1 MMTWPYDGNMSS
13 KQPAVGL
20 WRQVATLL
28 DSLRLEAY
36 AELPVDEQ
44 AAATEAILRVEARVA
59 AHKMAAARAIAASD
73 VAREH
78 GASSPGQLI
87 ANTLGGD
94 RGAADRMLHQAER
107 VGQAPATE
115 SALAKGEISVGQA
128 DVIASTVA
136 GLPADVTPEQKQ
148 ACEDTL
154 IGDAPLMSLKDLRRR
169 ADRIAD
175 VYAPEKVDEVEAE
188 TLAEREKRAW
198 AKTEFWMADR
208 RDGTYQGG
216 FTVPEMIA
224 DQLRTML
231 DAIAAPRNN
240 HTAENQTDVL
250 LDERPT
256 TNQRNGHA
264 FATLIEKFPT
274 GVLPGAAGIGPRMT
288 VNVDFDTLI
297 GTVRAATF
305 DTGTRLSPGEA
316 RRLACDLEILP
327 VVLDGESTV
336 LDVGRAKRHYDR
348 HQRVALG
355 HRDGGCTFP
364 RCDRPPDWC
373 DAHHGRDPWSR
384 GGPTDIADGVLICP
398 FHHRLLHQGEWS
410 LLFADDGVPEYV
422 PPRRID
428 PTGTPRRNQR
438 YRVRQMA

>member
-1 MMTWPYDGNMSS
+1 MTTIHEKLAAIGD
-13 KQPAVGL
+13 
-20 WRQVATLL
+20 LL
-28 DSLRLEAY
+28 DSVPLDSY
-36 AELPVDEQ
+36 STMSSAEKIQ
-44 AAATEAILRVEARVA
+44 ATDLILRSEARVA
-59 AHKMAAARAIAASD
+59 AHKMAAARSIASSG

-78 GASSPGQLI
+78 GASSAGQLI

-94 RGAADRMLHQAER
+94 RRAADRMLHQAEQ

-115 SALAKGEISVGQA
+115 AALARGQVSAGQA
-128 DVIASTVA
+128 DVIASTLA

-154 IGDAPLMSLKDLRRR
+154 IGDAPRLSLKDLRRR

-175 VYAPEKVDEVEAE
+175 VFAPDQVDAIESE

-198 AKTEFWMADR
+198 AKTEFWMVDR

-216 FTVPEMIA
+216 FTVPEFVA

-231 DAIAAPRNN
+231 DAIAAPRNQ
-240 HTAENQTDVL
+240 HRDDDTDSEVL

-256 TNQRNGHA
+256 TNQRYGNA
-264 FATLIEKFPT
+264 FATLIEKVPT
-274 GVLPGAAGIGPRMT
+274 GVLPGAAGVGPRMT
-288 VNVDFDTLI
+288 VNVDFDVLV
-297 GTVRAATF
+297 GTVRAATL

-364 RCDRPPDWC
+364 GCERPPDWC
-373 DAHHGRDPWSR
+373 DAHHGREPWCR
-384 GGPTDIADGVLICP
+384 GGTTDIADGVLVCP
-398 FHHRLLHQGEWS
+398 FHHRLLHQGEWA
-410 LLFADDGVPEYV
+410 LRFADDGVPEYI

-428 PTGTPRRNQR
+428 STGTPRRNQR
-438 YRVRQMA
+438 YRVKQTA

>member
-1 MMTWPYDGNMSS
+1 MSS
-13 KQPAVGL
+13 NQRVAGVWRDVG
-20 WRQVATLL
+20 ALL
-28 DSLRLEAY
+28 DSLPLEAY
-36 AELPVDEQ
+36 AELPVDDV
-44 AAATEAILRVEARVA
+44 APATEAILRIEARVA
-59 AHKMAAARAIAASD
+59 AHKMAAARAVSSSGIARD
-73 VAREH
+73 R
-78 GASSPGQLI
+78 GASSAAQLI
-87 ANTLGGD
+87 ANTFGGD
-94 RGAADRMLHQAER
+94 RNAADRMLHQAER
-107 VGQAPATE
+107 VAKAPATE
-115 SALAKGEISVGQA
+115 SSLAKGEISTAQA
-128 DVIASTVA
+128 AIIATTID
-136 GLPADVTPEQKQ
+136 GLPTDLTPEQRQ

-175 VYAPEKVDEVEAE
+175 VYAPAKVDEIEAE

-198 AKTEFWMADR
+198 AKTEFWMVDR

-216 FTVPEMIA
+216 FTVPEMTA

-240 HTAENQTDVL
+240 HVADRRTDDVL

-256 TNQRNGHA
+256 TNQRYGHA

-274 GVLPGAAGIGPRMT
+274 GVLPGAAGVGPRMT

-297 GTVRAATF
+297 GTIRAATL

-327 VVLDGESTV
+327 VVLDGESVV

-364 RCDRPPDWC
+364 GCERPPDWC
-373 DAHHGRDPWSR
+373 DAHHGRDPWCR
-384 GGPTDIADGVLICP
+384 GGPTDVADGVLICP
-398 FHHRLLHQGEWS
+398 FHHRLLHEGEWS
-410 LLFADDGVPEYV
+410 LQFADDGIPEYV
-422 PPRRID
+422 PPTRID

-438 YRVRQMA
+438 YRVRQTT

>member
-1 MMTWPYDGNMSS
+1 MTTVSQSLGAMHDFLDAVPLASYANLS
-13 KQPAVGL
+13 PAE
-20 WRQVATLL
+20 RAAACE
-28 DSLRLEAY
+28 SLMRLEA
-36 AELPVDEQ
+36 
-44 AAATEAILRVEARVA
+44 RVK
-59 AHKMAAARAIAASD
+59 AHQMAAARSAHETGT
-73 VAREH
+73 AREM
-78 GASSPGQLI
+78 GASSTGQML
-87 ANTLGGD
+87 ANSFGGD
-94 RGAADRMLHQAER
+94 RRAGDRLLHQAER
-107 VGQAPATE
+107 VSKAPATE
-115 SALAKGEISVGQA
+115 SALAKGEISTAQA
-128 DVIASTVA
+128 DVIAFTID
-136 GLPADVTPEQKQ
+136 GLPAGVTPEQKQ

-154 IGDAPLMSLKDLRRR
+154 IGDAPRLSLKDLRRR

-175 VYAPEKVDEVEAE
+175 VFAPDEVDAIESE

-198 AKTEFWMADR
+198 AKTEFWMVDR

-216 FTVPEMIA
+216 FTVPELVA
-224 DQLRTML
+224 DQLRTVI
-231 DAIAAPRNN
+231 DTIAAPRNQ
-240 HTAENQTDVL
+240 HPDDDSDVL

-264 FATLIEKFPT
+264 FATLIEKYPT
-274 GVLPGAAGIGPRMT
+274 GVLPGAAGVGPRMT
-288 VNVDFDTLI
+288 VNVDFDVLV
-297 GTVRAATF
+297 GTVRAATL
-305 DTGTRLSPGEA
+305 DTGTRLSAGEA

-364 RCDRPPDWC
+364 GCERPPDWC
-373 DAHHGRDPWSR
+373 DAHHGRDPWCR

-398 FHHRLLHQGEWS
+398 FHHRLLHQGEWA
-410 LLFADDGVPEYV
+410 LRFADDGVPEFI

-438 YRVRQMA
+438 YRVKQTA

>member
-1 MMTWPYDGNMSS
+1 MSTIDQVT
-13 KQPAVGL
+13 KV
-20 WRQVATLL
+20 WREVAALL
-28 DSLRLEAY
+28 DSLPLDSY
-36 AELPVDEQ
+36 AALASCEQ
-44 AAATEAILRVEARVA
+44 AQSTEAILRIEARVT
-59 AHKMAAARAIAASD
+59 AHKMAAARSIASSGF
-73 VAREH
+73 AREH

-94 RGAADRMLHQAER
+94 RRAADRMLHQAEQ

-115 SALAKGEISVGQA
+115 TALAKGEISAGQA
-128 DVIASTVA
+128 DVIASTLA
-136 GLPADVTPEQKQ
+136 GLPPDVTPEQKQ

-154 IGDAPLMSLKDLRRR
+154 IGDAPRLSLKDLRRR

-175 VYAPEKVDEVEAE
+175 VFAPDQVDAIESE

-198 AKTEFWMADR
+198 AKTEFWMVDR
-208 RDGTYQGG
+208 RDGTHQGG
-216 FTVPEMIA
+216 FTIPEFVA

-231 DAIAAPRNN
+231 DTVAAPRNQR
-240 HTAENQTDVL
+240 EPDDSDVL

-256 TNQRNGHA
+256 TNQRHGHA

-274 GVLPGAAGIGPRMT
+274 GVLPGAAGVGPRMT
-288 VNVDFDTLI
+288 VNVDFDVLV
-297 GTVRAATF
+297 GTVRAATL

-327 VVLDGESTV
+327 VVLDGESSV

-355 HRDGGCTFP
+355 HRDGGCSFP
-364 RCDRPPDWC
+364 GCDRPPDWC
-373 DAHHGRDPWSR
+373 DAHHGREPWSH

-398 FHHRLLHQGEWS
+398 FHHRLIHQGEWT
-410 LLFADDGVPEYV
+410 LRFADDGVPEYIP
-422 PPRRID
+422 PPRID
-428 PTGTPRRNQR
+428 STGTPRRNQR
-438 YRVRQMA
+438 YRPRTVA